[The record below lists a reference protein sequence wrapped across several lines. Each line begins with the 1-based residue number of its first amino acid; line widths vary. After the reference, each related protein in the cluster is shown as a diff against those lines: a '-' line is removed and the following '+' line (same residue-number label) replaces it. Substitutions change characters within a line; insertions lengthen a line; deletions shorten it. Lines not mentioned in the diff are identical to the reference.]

1 MIDPNGARPSRISQ
15 WNISVQREVAANLVA
30 EASFLGNRGA
40 WLQTNN
46 LVGYNTVNPAT
57 LKAMG
62 LDITNA
68 TVRNLLTSSITSATA
83 AAAGYSKPYS
93 NFPSSATVI
102 QSLRPFPQY
111 GTIGSSWAP
120 LGASWYDALQAKVT
134 KRYSSGLDLSAPYAF
149 SKNLDS
155 YDANG
160 DVYNR
165 STFKSLTAYSLPQVL
180 PVSISYKLQASGF
193 IAKSTLRRRC
203 LATGQSARCC
213 NT

>member
-83 AAAGYSKPYS
+83 AAAGFTKP
-93 NFPSSATVI
+93 
-102 QSLRPFPQY
+102 
-111 GTIGSSWAP
+111 
-120 LGASWYDALQAKVT
+120 
-134 KRYSSGLDLSAPYAF
+134 
-149 SKNLDS
+149 
-155 YDANG
+155 
-160 DVYNR
+160 
-165 STFKSLTAYSLPQVL
+165 
-180 PVSISYKLQASGF
+180 
-193 IAKSTLRRRC
+193 
-203 LATGQSARCC
+203 
-213 NT
+213 